1 MKQIIAASI
10 LALGIVSAG
19 WLTSQS
25 YLSVNQQRTVSVK
38 GLSERVVKADL
49 AVVTFR
55 YSNTAQTLE
64 KLYEHS
70 KQSQQAI
77 IAFLKNAGF
86 DTHSIQLGLPTI
98 TDNFNSDYNTN
109 QKSERFKAT
118 NQIILVDGNVDSV
131 RKTLQQTDKL
141 VSEGIVID
149 GVNVV
154 YRYTSL
160 NNIKQEMLTKGV
172 KNAQSA
178 AKVFA
183 KNADA
188 RLGKI
193 KYASQGQ
200 FSINDASGDY
210 RNDDIMKKVRVVSS
224 VTYYL
229 ED

>member
-1 MKQIIAASI
+1 MKQIIAAAI
-10 LALGIVSAG
+10 LALGIASAG
-19 WLTSQS
+19 WLASQS

-38 GLSERVVKADL
+38 GLSERVVKSNL

-55 YSNTAQTLE
+55 YSNTAQTLD
-64 KLYEHS
+64 KLYKES
-70 KQSQQAI
+70 KQSQQGI
-77 IAFLKNAGF
+77 IAFLKSAGF
-86 DTHSIQLGLPTI
+86 EPHSIQLGLPTI
-98 TDNFNSDYNTN
+98 TDNFNSDYNSN
-109 QKSERFKAT
+109 QKSKRFRAT
-118 NQIILVDGNVDSV
+118 NQIILVDGNVDQV
-131 RKTLQQTDKL
+131 KKTLQQTDKL
-141 VSEGIVID
+141 VSKGIVID

-154 YRYTSL
+154 YRYTNL
-160 NNIKQEMLTKGV
+160 NSIKQEMLTKGV
-172 KNAQSA
+172 ENAQSA
-178 AKVFA
+178 AEVFA
-183 KNADA
+183 NNANA